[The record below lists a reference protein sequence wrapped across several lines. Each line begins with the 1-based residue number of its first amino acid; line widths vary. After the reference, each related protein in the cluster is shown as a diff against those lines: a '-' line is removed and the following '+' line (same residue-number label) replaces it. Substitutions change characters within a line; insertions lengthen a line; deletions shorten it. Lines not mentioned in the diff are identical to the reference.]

1 MTIHWSAGSRERSQ
15 KSINSFTSIV
25 SSSTY
30 AHSTLTRGSSP
41 QNSWSVS
48 RITLA
53 SGPWLAK
60 SNFLIYLPISV
71 NQLLIERYILYC
83 YIQYPRNSR
92 FVKTDQSG
100 FLSGNNSPVNG
111 KKTPL
116 CRGVFNLL
124 LFGQERS
131 GVWLSLEIK
140 L

>member
-1 MTIHWSAGSRERSQ
+1 MLTAIIPRWHHLYVNVGLTEP

-48 RITLA
+48 RIALA

-71 NQLLIERYILYC
+71 NHLLIERYILYC
-83 YIQYPRNSR
+83 YLQYPRNFR
-92 FVKTDQSG
+92 FVKTDQSS

-124 LFGQERS
+124 LFG
-131 GVWLSLEIK
+131 
-140 L
+140 